1 LDIISENKICARK
14 LLHLVFCFI
23 FDYNALTVERK
34 EINMKKFGLI
44 GAGIWGTSLALTCAR
59 AGCEVLA
66 WAKEEDVIY

>member
-1 LDIISENKICARK
+1 
-14 LLHLVFCFI
+14 
-23 FDYNALTVERK
+23 
-34 EINMKKFGLI
+34 MKKFGLI